1 MRLKQFV
8 KKYIDPNLI
17 VNVFVKVN
25 NKYYKK
31 VYSCLRA
38 KNLLIDLEHDNYKN
52 YSVLKIEEIKQSH
65 HGDSHG
71 FEQENTRGPQCH
83 FMQSIRHGEGMVVFA
98 FRFACH
104 RY

>member
-31 VYSCLRA
+31 VYNFLAIFKFVVYYYIGKIWEGSKYPYE
-38 KNLLIDLEHDNYKN
+38 KNGN
-52 YSVLKIEEIKQSH
+52 
-65 HGDSHG
+65 
-71 FEQENTRGPQCH
+71 
-83 FMQSIRHGEGMVVFA
+83 
-98 FRFACH
+98 
-104 RY
+104 

>member
-17 VNVFVKVN
+17 VNVFVTVH

-52 YSVLKIEEIKQSH
+52 YSVLKIEEIKQNRNSANTINIVVRDKH
-65 HGDSHG
+65 NI
-71 FEQENTRGPQCH
+71 FEWK
-83 FMQSIRHGEGMVVFA
+83 
-98 FRFACH
+98 
-104 RY
+104 

>member
-52 YSVLKIEEIKQSH
+52 YSVLKIEEIKQ
-65 HGDSHG
+65 
-71 FEQENTRGPQCH
+71 NRY
-83 FMQSIRHGEGMVVFA
+83 IRKFLFKSRRDGKTLQI
-98 FRFACH
+98 
-104 RY
+104 Y

>member
-52 YSVLKIEEIKQSH
+52 YSVLKIEEIKQNRNSANTNNIVVRDKH
-65 HGDSHG
+65 NI
-71 FEQENTRGPQCH
+71 FEWK
-83 FMQSIRHGEGMVVFA
+83 
-98 FRFACH
+98 
-104 RY
+104 

>member
-17 VNVFVKVN
+17 VNVFVKAN

-52 YSVLKIEEIKQSH
+52 YSVLKIEEIKQNKNSANTINIVVRDKH
-65 HGDSHG
+65 NI
-71 FEQENTRGPQCH
+71 FEWK
-83 FMQSIRHGEGMVVFA
+83 
-98 FRFACH
+98 
-104 RY
+104 

>member
-38 KNLLIDLEHDNYKN
+38 KNLLIALAETNSN
-52 YSVLKIEEIKQSH
+52 VS
-65 HGDSHG
+65 
-71 FEQENTRGPQCH
+71 T
-83 FMQSIRHGEGMVVFA
+83 
-98 FRFACH
+98 
-104 RY
+104 